1 MMLLIK
7 LSRAAR
13 RLGKSTFWRCGVQ
26 HTIDGAKFADDQFSA
41 DEWARLRADPMLE
54 VTEVPEDAAP
64 VPTEADKAADL
75 RAQVRTAIEALSW
88 DEYTKGGL
96 PQLGAV
102 RATATLADQA
112 ALKDLVASVW
122 AEMTAAGFVRPV
134 PAAEP
139 APVPDDT
146 GPAPVTTGAPEPVP
160 SAGAAQDDAGAPEE
174 A

>member
-1 MMLLIK
+1 MARLVK
-7 LSRAAR
+7 LSFPAL
-13 RLGKSTFWRCGVQ
+13 RLGKTSFWRCGVE
-26 HTIDGAKFADDQFSA
+26 HSRDGAVYAEKQFTA
-41 DEWARLRADPMLE
+41 AEWDRLRSDPMLE

-64 VPTEADKAADL
+64 VPTDADKAADL
-75 RAQVRTAIEALSW
+75 RAQVRAAIEALSW

-96 PQLGAV
+96 PQVGAV

-139 APVPDDT
+139 APIPGDT
-146 GPAPVTTGAPEPVP
+146 GPAPVSGDTEPAP